1 MQIPSDTWLSAT
13 SMSSK
18 NLIMPTSSTF
28 SSSLSSALS
37 DTALEV
43 LVVELAVLGGVV
55 CLDFLD
61 GVELVVLDG
70 VDSALVEG
78 VVCADFLEVELDGV
92 VSPALLGATL
102 AERPR
107 GVVARS

>member
-1 MQIPSDTWLSAT
+1 
-13 SMSSK
+13 
-18 NLIMPTSSTF
+18 MPTSSTF
-28 SSSLSSALS
+28 SSSSSAVALG

-43 LVVELAVLGGVV
+43 FVVELAVLGGVV

-61 GVELVVLDG
+61 GVELVVLGG
-70 VDSALVEG
+70 VDSALVDG
-78 VVCADFLEVELDGV
+78 VVCADFLEVELEGV
-92 VSPALLGATL
+92 VSPALLAATL

>member
-1 MQIPSDTWLSAT
+1 MSAK
-13 SMSSK
+13 SMSS
-18 NLIMPTSSTF
+18 NNIIMPTSSTF
-28 SSSLSSALS
+28 SSSLSSAIS

-61 GVELVVLDG
+61 GVELVVLGG